1 MDKNEIRLR
10 IKEYLEAETKRCIPD
25 TSTNLIN
32 EGYLDSF
39 TMIKLITFIE
49 EHFKLNVDIESTS
62 EESFS
67 TLDTLAEQVI
77 LWKEG
82 MTRLPETSNS

>member
-1 MDKNEIRLR
+1 MDKNEIKLK
-10 IKEYLEAETKRCIPD
+10 IKEYLEAETKRRIPD

-49 EHFKLNVDIESTS
+49 EHFQLNVNIESTS

-67 TLDTLAEQVI
+67 TLDMLAEQVI

-82 MTRLPETSNS
+82 TLESPETSNS

>member
-1 MDKNEIRLR
+1 MDKNEIKLK
-10 IKEYLEAETKRCIPD
+10 IKEYLEAETKRRIPD

-49 EHFKLNVDIESTS
+49 EHFQLNVNIESTS
-62 EESFS
+62 EEAFS

-82 MTRLPETSNS
+82 TPESPETSNS